1 MAIIHNHLYER
12 IHPLMKRGKR
22 ICSELKAIR
31 RKIADENGI
40 KMDIPEC
47 TYEGD
52 CRGTCPR
59 CDWELQYLEKNL
71 FERLKLG
78 KIATISGIV
87 LGLSSCGGNAD
98 TQLIQA
104 SGDSV
109 SYDIENVKQ
118 GENTLQQIDTDDY
131 FYLGEPYP
139 YDSIEDTLPLPPPP
153 PPPPLDYWMMD

>member
-12 IHPLMKRGKR
+12 IHPRMKRAKR

-47 TYEGD
+47 TYTGD

-59 CDWELQYLEKNL
+59 CEWEVQYLEKNI
-71 FERLKLG
+71 FERLRLG

-118 GENTLQQIDTDDY
+118 GDSFQQLDEDDDDWY
-131 FYLGEPYP
+131 AGVVVP
-139 YDSIEDTLPLPPPP
+139 EDYKEEPPPP
-153 PPPPLDYWMMD
+153 PPPEMYNESL

>member
-1 MAIIHNHLYER
+1 
-12 IHPLMKRGKR
+12 MKRGKR

-40 KMDIPEC
+40 KMDIPDC
-47 TYEGD
+47 TFEGD

-59 CDWELQYLEKNL
+59 CEWEVKYLEKNL
-71 FERLKLG
+71 FERLRLG

-118 GENTLQQIDTDDY
+118 GDSLQQLDDDEDGDYAGYVISDDY
-131 FYLGEPYP
+131 KE
-139 YDSIEDTLPLPPPP
+139 EEPPPP
-153 PPPPLDYWMMD
+153 PPEWWMYVE

>member
-12 IHPLMKRGKR
+12 IQLRMKRGKR

-47 TYEGD
+47 TYTGD

-59 CDWELQYLEKNL
+59 CEREVKYLEKTL
-71 FERLKLG
+71 LERLRLG
-78 KIATISGIV
+78 KIATISGIA
-87 LGLSSCGGNAD
+87 LGLSSCGGAD

-104 SGDSV
+104 TGDSV
-109 SYDIENVKQ
+109 PYDIENVQQDEK
-118 GENTLQQIDTDDY
+118 TLQQIDTDDCY
-131 FYLGEPYP
+131 AGVVLS
-139 YDSIEDTLPLPPPP
+139 DEDTSEPPPP
-153 PPPPLDYWMMD
+153 PPDYWMY

>member
-1 MAIIHNHLYER
+1 
-12 IHPLMKRGKR
+12 MKRGKR

-52 CRGTCPR
+52 CRGTCSR
-59 CDWELQYLEKNL
+59 CEWEVKYLEKNL
-71 FERLKLG
+71 FERLRLG

-118 GENTLQQIDTDDY
+118 GDSLQQLDDDDDVDWLEGIVMPDDY
-131 FYLGEPYP
+131 KE
-139 YDSIEDTLPLPPPP
+139 EEPPPP
-153 PPPPLDYWMMD
+153 PPEWWMYVE

>member
-1 MAIIHNHLYER
+1 
-12 IHPLMKRGKR
+12 MKQGKR

-47 TYEGD
+47 TYTGD

-59 CDWELQYLEKNL
+59 CDWEVQYLEKNL
-71 FERLKLG
+71 FERLRLG
-78 KIATISGIV
+78 KIATISGIA

-98 TQLIQA
+98 TQSIQLT
-104 SGDSV
+104 GDSV

-118 GENTLQQIDTDDY
+118 GDSLQQLDEDDDDCY
-131 FYLGEPYP
+131 VGVVVP
-139 YDSIEDTLPLPPPP
+139 EDYKEEPPPP
-153 PPPPLDYWMMD
+153 PPPEMYNESL

>member
-12 IHPLMKRGKR
+12 IHPRMKRGKR

-40 KMDIPEC
+40 NMDIPEC

-59 CDWELQYLEKNL
+59 CEWEVKYLEKNL

-118 GENTLQQIDTDDY
+118 GDSLQQLDEDDDDWTE
-131 FYLGEPYP
+131 GVVIPE
-139 YDSIEDTLPLPPPP
+139 DSTEEPPPP
-153 PPPPLDYWMMD
+153 PPPEMYNESL